1 MLEPQECEDIAEILF
16 NNYNLEGTKMSAGEF
31 ATFFSD
37 YFETNV
43 DSTEIFQDCDV
54 DQNQKLS
61 KDEFVSCQCFGDD
74 AEE

>member
-1 MLEPQECEDIAEILF
+1 
-16 NNYNLEGTKMSAGEF
+16 MSAREF

-54 DQNQKLS
+54 DQNQHLT